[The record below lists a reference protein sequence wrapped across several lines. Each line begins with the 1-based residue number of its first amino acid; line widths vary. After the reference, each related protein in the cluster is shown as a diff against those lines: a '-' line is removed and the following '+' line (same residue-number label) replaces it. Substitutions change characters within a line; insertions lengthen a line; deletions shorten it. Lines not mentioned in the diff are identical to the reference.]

1 MAEKIKVLDP
11 VQGLID
17 YTNDVKPYHS
27 KVIEAL
33 IEYVATDFID
43 VVVLDTLAIDFEL
56 IYKFDS
62 DLFCGDGGFGTPSFG
77 DPLDIV
83 VASPDVSLTLQ
94 EYPALSSGFFI
105 VLGDRRDVFDSVT
118 DLDLFI
124 TSRLEEKLIDVE
136 ASTGSPLSGG
146 SFTILNDKTTNYSIG
161 TTFKVT
167 GSAFNDGD
175 YTASNVTVLPIGAVL
190 PSNPVTIIEVN
201 EIVTSNNVEGF
212 VSLLDP
218 VNSGIFAPA
227 AAIFEEHHLLPH
239 TTVFTTGISL
249 VLPPPAVDVNQRYVS
264 FVNTQPLTYNKI
276 LGYSKALRMYVD
288 GSPPGTFLAAD
299 EGISISDI
307 VALTPTSFSVLGDF
321 RSSNIFVGDVF
332 SVKDSSNNNGEYA
345 ITDLEYSFHSGVGD
359 YVTKFSVASVPDSIT
374 INGSLILQIPSNVFI
389 IDGSDYTK
397 FFIQG
402 ARVNVTTGSHAGTY
416 TTLNS
421 KYIDDKT
428 YIRVRETLIDE
439 GTGRNILSV
448 TFPYIAVDGDVTTI
462 YTAGQQFNIVASDRN
477 NGLYT
482 TTSSVYDGLTNTTQI
497 SISEPFDDT
506 DITGEIHEFEIGSI
520 TFLPSGFGAAL
531 DFCEFVPE
539 TLASTSILE
548 DFNFLLGYKFVIDG
562 TESGA
567 DKIYIKDNIEGD
579 VFNIL
584 SDLGSF
590 EIVSSGINNGIYTIN
605 NLLSDPGVHAILE
618 VTPSLLDSGI
628 FSGSP
633 EISSGFGIYKEWF
646 QYLIVNV
653 EVGPNNFLVTG
664 DASGDI
670 SMGMTIKTVEP
681 ENFYTVDA
689 APTFDGIN
697 TTISVTEVI
706 VSAGGSPPLS
716 EWIIS
721 V

>member
-1 MAEKIKVLDP
+1 MAEEIKVLDP

-33 IEYVATDFID
+33 IEYVATDFVEI
-43 VVVLDTLAIDFEL
+43 VVLDTLAIDFEL
-56 IYKFDS
+56 IYTFDEN
-62 DLFCGDGGFGTPSFG
+62 LFCGIGGFGTPSFG
-77 DPLDIV
+77 DPLDIIV
-83 VASPDVSLTLQ
+83 SSPDISQTLQ

-105 VLGDRRDVFDSVT
+105 VLGDRRDVFDSVV

-124 TSRLEEKLIDVE
+124 TSRLEEKLIDVQV
-136 ASTGSPLSGG
+136 STGSPLSGG
-146 SFTILNDKTTNYSIG
+146 SFTIKNDKTTNYSIG
-161 TTFKVT
+161 VAFKVV

-175 YTASNVTVLPIGAVL
+175 YTASNVTVLASPLRTV
-190 PSNPVTIIEVN
+190 IEVN
-201 EIVTSNNVEGF
+201 EIVTTNNVEGF

-218 VNSGIFAPA
+218 VNTGIFAPA
-227 AAIFEEHHLLPH
+227 AAVYEEHHLLPH

-249 VLPPPAVDVNQRYVS
+249 VLPPPAVDENQRYVS
-264 FVNTQPLTYNKI
+264 YVNTQPLTYNQV
-276 LGYSKALRMYVD
+276 LGYSKALREFVD

-307 VALTPTSFSVLGDF
+307 VGVTPTSFSVLGDF
-321 RSSNIFVGDVF
+321 RSSNIFVDDIFV
-332 SVKDSSNNNGEYA
+332 VQDSSSNNGEYI
-345 ITDLEYSFHSGVGD
+345 ITDLEYVFNGSVNAF
-359 YVTKFSVASVPDSIT
+359 VTKFSVASVPDSIT
-374 INGSLILQIPSNVFI
+374 INGSLVLQIPSNVFI
-389 IDGSDYTK
+389 IEGSDYTK
-397 FFIQG
+397 FFTQG
-402 ARVNVTTGSHAGTY
+402 ARVNVTTGSHIGTY

-421 KYIDDKT
+421 KYINDKT
-428 YIRVRETLIDE
+428 YVRVRETLIDE
-439 GTGRNILSV
+439 GTGRNILSA
-448 TFPYIAVDGDVTTI
+448 TFPYIAVDGDVTAI
-462 YTAGQQFNIVASDRN
+462 YTAGQKFNIVTSDRN
-477 NGLYT
+477 DGSYT

-497 SISEPFDDT
+497 SIAEPFDDT
-506 DITGEIHEFEIGSI
+506 DNTGEIHEFEIGSI

-531 DFCEFVPE
+531 DFCELVPE
-539 TLASTSILE
+539 TLARASILE
-548 DFNFLLGYKFVIDG
+548 DFDFLLGYRFEIDG

-567 DKIYIKDNIEGD
+567 DKIYIKDNIAGD

-584 SDLGSF
+584 ADLGSF
-590 EIVSSGINNGIYTIN
+590 EIVSSGINNGTYTIN

-618 VTPSLLDSGI
+618 VTPSVSDSGI

-633 EISSGFGIYKEWF
+633 AISSGFGIYKEWF
-646 QYLIVNV
+646 QYLIVNI

-664 DASGDI
+664 DATGDI

-716 EWIIS
+716 QWIIS

>member
-1 MAEKIKVLDP
+1 MAEEIKVLDP

-33 IEYVATDFID
+33 IEYVATDFIE

-56 IYKFDS
+56 IYKFDEN
-62 DLFCGDGGFGTPSFG
+62 LFCGVGGFGTPSFG
-77 DPLDIV
+77 DPLDIIV
-83 VASPDVSLTLQ
+83 SSPDISQTLQ

-105 VLGDRRDVFDSVT
+105 VLGDRRDVFDSVV

-136 ASTGSPLSGG
+136 ASSGSPLSGG
-146 SFTILNDKTTNYSIG
+146 SFTIKNNKTTNYSIG
-161 TTFKVT
+161 TAFKVV

-175 YTASNVTVLPIGAVL
+175 YTASNVTVLSSPLRTV
-190 PSNPVTIIEVN
+190 IEVN
-201 EIVTSNNVEGF
+201 EIVTTNNVEGF

-218 VNSGIFAPA
+218 VNTGIFAPA
-227 AAIFEEHHLLPH
+227 AAVYEEHHLLPH

-249 VLPPPAVDVNQRYVS
+249 VLPPPAVDENQRYVS
-264 FVNTQPLTYNKI
+264 YVNTQPLTYNQV
-276 LGYSKALRMYVD
+276 LGYSKALREFVD

-307 VALTPTSFSVLGDF
+307 VGVTPTSFSVLGDF
-321 RSSNIFVGDVF
+321 RSSNIFVDDIFV
-332 SVKDSSNNNGEYA
+332 VQDSSSNNGEYI
-345 ITDLEYSFHSGVGD
+345 ITDLEYVFNGSVNAF
-359 YVTKFSVASVPDSIT
+359 VTKFSVASVPDSIT
-374 INGSLILQIPSNVFI
+374 INGSLVLQIPSNVFI
-389 IDGSDYTK
+389 IEGSDYTK
-397 FFIQG
+397 FFTQG
-402 ARVNVTTGSHAGTY
+402 ARVNVTTGSHIGTY

-421 KYIDDKT
+421 KYINDKT

-439 GTGRNILSV
+439 GTGRNILST
-448 TFPYIAVDGDVTTI
+448 TFPYIAVDGDVTAI
-462 YTAGQQFNIVASDRN
+462 YTAGQKFNIVTSDRN
-477 NGLYT
+477 DGSYT

-497 SISEPFDDT
+497 SIAEPFDDT
-506 DITGEIHEFEIGSI
+506 DNTGEIHEFEIGSI

-531 DFCEFVPE
+531 DFCELVPE
-539 TLASTSILE
+539 TLARASILE
-548 DFNFLLGYKFVIDG
+548 DFDFLLGYRFEIDG

-590 EIVSSGINNGIYTIN
+590 EIVSSGINNGTYTIN

-618 VTPSLLDSGI
+618 VTPSVLDSGI

-633 EISSGFGIYKEWF
+633 AISSGFGIYKEWF

-664 DASGDI
+664 DATGDI
-670 SMGMTIKTVEP
+670 SIGMTIKTVEP

-706 VSAGGSPPLS
+706 VSDGGSPPLS
-716 EWIIS
+716 QWIIS